1 MKLLDANVFIQ
12 AKNFYY
18 GFDIVPSFWK
28 WLDEQHK
35 QGKIAT
41 IKPIYEELTKGND
54 ELAQWAKKRKDSGWF
69 IDVDDEPTQK
79 AFANIANWAQNS
91 NFKESAIIEFLDVA
105 DSLLVAKAISN
116 GCTIV
121 SHEKAY
127 NPKIKRKI
135 KIPNVCQHFGIK
147 YIDTFDL
154 LRQLGAKF

>member
-35 QGKIAT
+35 QGKIAS
-41 IKPIYEELTKGND
+41 IRPVYEELTKGSD
-54 ELAQWAKKRKDSGWF
+54 ELAKWAKDRKNSRWF
-69 IDVDDEPTQK
+69 IDIDDGPTQT
-79 AFANIANWAQNS
+79 AFKSVVNWAQNS
-91 NFKESAIIEFLDVA
+91 NFKKSAVNEFLSAA
-105 DSLLVAKAISN
+105 DSFLIAKAIADEY
-116 GCTIV
+116 TIV

-127 NPKIKRKI
+127 DPKIKRKI